1 MNNEM
6 GRFGTGPKFAVLGI
20 VYGVIIFV
28 LHYALFPTLTFMLF
42 SRWMNIALGTV
53 FILAGI
59 PLFIISG
66 IMVHRHIDKGELC
79 TTGVYAYFRHPLYA
93 AWVVLIIPGIVI
105 ITGSVIAVSWPI
117 FLYIL
122 FKAFTVEE
130 EKYLKEKF
138 GNEYSKYEKEV
149 NAVFPKIWKRYGG
162 IETRYTIQ

>member
-1 MNNEM
+1 MD
-6 GRFGTGPKFAVLGI
+6 RFGTGPKFAVLGI
-20 VYGVIIFV
+20 AYGAVILV
-28 LHYALFPTLTFMLF
+28 LHYYFFPTLTFTLF
-42 SRWMNIALGTV
+42 SRWVNITLGIVIILSGVAV
-53 FILAGI
+53 FL
-59 PLFIISG
+59 ISG
-66 IMVHRHIDKGELC
+66 HMVHRYIDQGRLC